1 MPACT
6 RCVYLSTIQ
15 ACHHPS
21 LRTAPCMKDTDTNT
35 SGTEAGLGSLG
46 GPGLRTATRASNS
59 AICSRRYRFSP
70 SRPLHLADA
79 WGFESQA
86 WATLQVSGNFMYVL
100 TLVVLDLQH
109 TILCRAIHALM
120 CLLFYTPLCFTVPPL
135 LRYFTIPHGVLK
147 QDRI

>member
-1 MPACT
+1 MGAWEGPDFGLQLELPT
-6 RCVYLSTIQ
+6 RRFALE
-15 ACHHPS
+15 
-21 LRTAPCMKDTDTNT
+21 DT
-35 SGTEAGLGSLG
+35 GSLL
-46 GPGLRTATRASNS
+46 PGHYT
-59 AICSRRYRFSP
+59 
-70 SRPLHLADA
+70 LADA

-109 TILCRAIHALM
+109 TILYRAIHALM